1 MSCAVFPER
10 YQFQPLLNQGQELEN
25 DHTQVVE
32 LFPDKPQ
39 DADLST
45 QVKYLCINIYF
56 FLILDSKMTVI
67 FQRVIVAFSLEQG
80 VRFNRSI
87 LGLP

>member
-45 QVKYLCINIYF
+45 QVKYLCINI
-56 FLILDSKMTVI
+56 
-67 FQRVIVAFSLEQG
+67 
-80 VRFNRSI
+80 
-87 LGLP
+87 